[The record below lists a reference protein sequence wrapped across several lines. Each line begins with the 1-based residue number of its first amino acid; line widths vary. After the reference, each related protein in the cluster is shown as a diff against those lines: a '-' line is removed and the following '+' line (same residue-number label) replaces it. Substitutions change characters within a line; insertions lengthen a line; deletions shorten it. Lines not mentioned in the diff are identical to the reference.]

1 MKIDGCFR
9 LNDKNIPQIE
19 SFSVFKGT
27 NKIIKEKFFYFNCN
41 HFNICVLSFSKYNCE

>member
-27 NKIIKEKFFYFNCN
+27 NKIIKEKLFILTITISIFVF
-41 HFNICVLSFSKYNCE
+41 